1 MRISHGDSEKVEISR
16 EFVGENSARYDE
28 VLGLKYT
35 GDEQRLK
42 AWLAGQSKPKCLDMS
57 HFLDLA
63 MWKSTRPKRHY
74 ERNSDAFVRRVTE
87 LAFQTSDDRL
97 RLHTLTALD
106 GVGVPV
112 ASAILHFAFPHRYAI
127 LDVRVLR
134 TLTSAGLWLRDEA
147 HSFTLAGW
155 LEYIQLM
162 RRLAK
167 KLALDLRDLD
177 KALWAFDKR
186 LALSQRKDN
195 PLDDR
200 RVAP

>member
-1 MRISHGDSEKVEISR
+1 MRTTHRDPEKLEISK
-16 EFVGENSARYDE
+16 EFVGENSDRYDYRGSE
-28 VLGLKYT
+28 GAR
-35 GDEQRLK
+35 DEERLK
-42 AWLAGQSKPKCLDMS
+42 AWLAEQNEPKCLDMS

-63 MWKSTRPKRHY
+63 MWKSPRPKRHY

-167 KLALDLRDLD
+167 KLAVDLRDLD
-177 KALWAFDKR
+177 KALWRFDKDR
-186 LALSQRKDN
+186 GERKQ
-195 PLDDR
+195 
-200 RVAP
+200 

>member
-1 MRISHGDSEKVEISR
+1 MRTTHRDAEKVEINKG
-16 EFVGENSARYDE
+16 FVDHYSALYDYRGSE
-28 VLGLKYT
+28 GAR
-35 GDEQRLK
+35 DEERLK
-42 AWLAGQSKPKCLDMS
+42 AWLAEQNEPKCLDMS

-63 MWKSTRPKRHY
+63 MWKSPRPKRHY

-112 ASAILHFAFPHRYAI
+112 ASAILHFAFPHRCAI

-167 KLALDLRDLD
+167 KLAVDLRDLD
-177 KALWAFDKR
+177 KALWAFDKFGPKPEEGQ
-186 LALSQRKDN
+186 ST
-195 PLDDR
+195 
-200 RVAP
+200 

>member
-1 MRISHGDSEKVEISR
+1 MRTTHRDPEKLEISK
-16 EFVGENSARYDE
+16 EFVGENSDRYDYRGSE
-28 VLGLKYT
+28 GAR
-35 GDEQRLK
+35 DEERLK
-42 AWLAGQSKPKCLDMS
+42 AWLAEQNEPKCLDMS

-63 MWKSTRPKRHY
+63 MWKSPRPKRHY

-112 ASAILHFAFPHRYAI
+112 ASAILHFAFPERYPI
-127 LDVRVLR
+127 MDVRAVATLR
-134 TLTSAGLWLRDEA
+134 RAGLWHRDDA
-147 HSFTLAGW
+147 RSFSTRGW
-155 LEYIQLM
+155 LEYVRVM
-162 RRLAK
+162 RRHSRSLQV
-167 KLALDLRDLD
+167 DLRDLD
-177 KALWAFDKR
+177 KALWAFDKS
-186 LALSQRKDN
+186 LAPRQRKDN